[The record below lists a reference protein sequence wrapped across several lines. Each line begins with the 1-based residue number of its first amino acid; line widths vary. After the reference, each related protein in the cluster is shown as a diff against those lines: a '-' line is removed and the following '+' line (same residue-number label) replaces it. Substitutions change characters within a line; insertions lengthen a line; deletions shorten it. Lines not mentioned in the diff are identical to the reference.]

1 MAESVGAGQ
10 VRRQGD
16 RRDASLPA
24 AAQRV
29 VHRGMV
35 IAEDDDPLTLL
46 ATARNAPGQC
56 RRLRLRDKGTVQGQT
71 AIAEAIRHG
80 GKIPRQLRKE
90 ERVIAAEKDLN
101 LPGKAVL
108 LRQDPL
114 QSRLAR
120 RLQHFARGL
129 RRYAAALVQ
138 HPVNGGHADA
148 NLSGQHRQ

>member
-1 MAESVGAGQ
+1 M
-10 VRRQGD
+10 
-16 RRDASLPA
+16 
-24 AAQRV
+24 
-29 VHRGMV
+29 
-35 IAEDDDPLTLL
+35 TLL
-46 ATARNAPGQC
+46 AAARNAPGQ
-56 RRLRLRDKGTVQGQT
+56 RRWLRLRDKGAVQGQT

-80 GKIPRQLRKE
+80 GKILRQLRKE

-114 QSRLAR
+114 QPRLAR

-138 HPVNGGHADA
+138 HPVNGGHAG